1 MKRNQFK
8 TLELIIKKENYL
20 KRKLKYQKGEWG
32 TTNRRKNDWYRRINE
47 NIRIE
52 NKLIAEKVGK
62 EKLLTVSL
70 IGNFII

>member
-8 TLELIIKKENYL
+8 TLELIIKKENDL

-52 NKLIAEKVGK
+52 NNFKIAEKVGK
-62 EKLLTVSL
+62 EKLLNVSL
-70 IGNFII
+70 IGNP